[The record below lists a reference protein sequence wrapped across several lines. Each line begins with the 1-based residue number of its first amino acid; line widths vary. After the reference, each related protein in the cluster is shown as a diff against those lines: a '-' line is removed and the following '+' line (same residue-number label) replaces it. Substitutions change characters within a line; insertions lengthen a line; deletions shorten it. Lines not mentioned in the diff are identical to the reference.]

1 MSPQFVIFFG
11 ENFVIHFRP
20 AQMVNYR
27 SLQEVSKTAVNKY
40 EFKKCV
46 ITSIGILKKKKKK
59 NNYHHFLQ
67 LLVFGIKN
75 TTSQHLNA

>member
-1 MSPQFVIFFG
+1 MCH
-11 ENFVIHFRP
+11 HFNR
-20 AQMVNYR
+20 
-27 SLQEVSKTAVNKY
+27 T
-40 EFKKCV
+40 
-46 ITSIGILKKKKKK
+46 TLKKNKK